1 MNVDKWIWC
10 GYGIVD
16 MVFSRVVM
24 SVNGYGAVIGC
35 VFFFSGWLMLVC
47 RDCACEELRGEVWL
61 EKKLD
66 R

>member
-1 MNVDKWIWC
+1 MNVDRWIWC

-61 EKKLD
+61 EKNLY